1 MELERCLA
9 ADDCKGDTTR
19 VQMPLLRG
27 LSKAFELIHAILL
40 CRRPL
45 ATYVGEE
52 LFSS

>member
-9 ADDCKGDTTR
+9 AEDCGGHNKGSDAAIG
-19 VQMPLLRG
+19 G